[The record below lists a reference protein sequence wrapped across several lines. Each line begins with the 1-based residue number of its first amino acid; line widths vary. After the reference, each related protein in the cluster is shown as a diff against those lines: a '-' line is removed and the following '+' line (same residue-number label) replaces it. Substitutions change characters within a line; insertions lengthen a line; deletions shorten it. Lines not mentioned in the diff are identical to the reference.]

1 MLSAKN
7 LKLRQFSVGE
17 NEKAEKYK
25 KRYKVWCRKQKIMEP
40 KFYLKKK
47 DKDGVSTVYLC
58 LICEKKQL
66 YCSTGLKIKE
76 KDWDKKRQMAKKNEE
91 VNARLSFLKRKAEN
105 FIKLFNDIS
114 GITPNDLKSFL
125 FTNEEKKKIEN
136 VDRQSFFAVIDNFI
150 DNAPNRLNA
159 DGERITWQRVRMY
172 MQERRALDQF
182 QKHLKQ
188 KLDFQMF
195 DKNVITDF
203 QNFLTEK
210 GLANNT
216 IVRYI
221 RLLFVFFRYA
231 EDNFDIPVNQA
242 FRKYKTHTNRTD
254 SVVLSEKEIEQIWEY
269 EPANRREKNV
279 KNLFIIGLHT
289 GLRFSDYSRLQQ
301 DDIDFNKM
309 TISVIQQKTG
319 QSVTLPL
326 HPRLAAMLM
335 EEGLPKPISNQKFN
349 LYLKDLMKSV
359 GFTTKIQIKKIIGG
373 KRITEYVPKYE
384 LIGSHTARRSFAT
397 NLYIAGVNPS
407 VIMCCTGHRDL
418 KTFMNYVH
426 ITNEDKINIVRNIW
440 NAASVK

>member
-1 MLSAKN
+1 
-7 LKLRQFSVGE
+7 
-17 NEKAEKYK
+17 
-25 KRYKVWCRKQKIMEP
+25 
-40 KFYLKKK
+40 
-47 DKDGVSTVYLC
+47 
-58 LICEKKQL
+58 
-66 YCSTGLKIKE
+66 
-76 KDWDKKRQMAKKNEE
+76 MAKKNEE
-91 VNARLSFLKRKAEN
+91 VNARLSFLKQKAEN

-136 VDRQSFFAVIDNFI
+136 VDRQSFFGVIDNFI

-301 DDIDFNKM
+301 DDIDFKSM
-309 TISVIQQKTG
+309 TISIIQQKTG
-319 QSVTLPL
+319 QRVTLPL

-335 EEGLPKPISNQKFN
+335 AEGLPKPISNQKFN

-373 KRITEYVPKYE
+373 KRVTEYVPKYE